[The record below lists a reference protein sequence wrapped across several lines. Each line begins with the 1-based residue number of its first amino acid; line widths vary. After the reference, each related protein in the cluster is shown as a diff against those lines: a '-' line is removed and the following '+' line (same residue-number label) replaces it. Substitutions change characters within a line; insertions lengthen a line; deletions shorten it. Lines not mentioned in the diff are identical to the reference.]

1 MSLRNRLLQLA
12 LVVLSL
18 ACGIQAQDNQHCS
31 NATMHGSYGFHATGK
46 GFVAIGRFVFDG
58 NGGLAGKLFVRVP
71 GTNIGPLE
79 IAGTYS
85 VGPDCIMTDDWGGGN
100 VHVSAIVD
108 QGKGYFIM
116 NVPHR
121 LQMRMALTMERAEG
135 SSPKKLR
142 GPIPIRP
149 SILIIGASSRP
160 AFRSR

>member
-18 ACGIQAQDNQHCS
+18 ACGIQAQDAQHCS

-79 IAGTYS
+79 NCRNLFGR
-85 VGPDCIMTDDWGGGN
+85 P
-100 VHVSAIVD
+100 
-108 QGKGYFIM
+108 
-116 NVPHR
+116 R
-121 LQMRMALTMERAEG
+121 LHHDRRLGR
-135 SSPKKLR
+135 R
-142 GPIPIRP
+142 
-149 SILIIGASSRP
+149 
-160 AFRSR
+160 

>member
-1 MSLRNRLLQLA
+1 MLLKNRFLK
-12 LVVLSL
+12 VVLFTLPIL
-18 ACGIQAQDNQHCS
+18 AIASPAGEPVYAIASRVEDRETCS
-31 NATMHGSYGFHATGK
+31 NATIHGSYGFHATGT

-100 VHVSAIVD
+100 VHTSVIVD

-116 NVPHR
+116 NVTPSAPADDG
-121 LQMRMALTMERAEG
+121 LNNGEG
-135 SSPKKLR
+135 R
-142 GPIPIRP
+142 RQ
-149 SILIIGASSRP
+149 
-160 AFRSR
+160 